1 MTPAL
6 LAKIKRLAE
15 DVRTDPMT
23 RRIAQ
28 AQLDAHHGVATPPHN
43 PQHPGLRQTTEFQ
56 AFVKAMKEG
65 NRGRKAKTK

>member
-6 LAKIKRLAE
+6 LAKIRRLAE
-15 DVRTDPMT
+15 DPACDPMT
-23 RRIAQ
+23 RQIAQ

>member
-1 MTPAL
+1 
-6 LAKIKRLAE
+6 
-15 DVRTDPMT
+15 MT